1 MFPEALTALA
11 AFAQEATGQPT
22 RVGRAGAAVAALT
35 SPGREARR
43 EARDPHEPGPD
54 DSAASAADHSGDTA
68 DDPSGAITLHLVAI
82 ARTERFQG
90 ANREVARDPSGT
102 GLSVRQGPGW
112 YDLTVAVEVGG
123 DETQAADS
131 LERLLSA
138 GIRVGDL
145 ATKLELESEY
155 PVYALIDTPTEDELR
170 AWWRYGLVRVPRAAL
185 KAVMTMAVQPFELAP
200 VGIVRSR
207 RLHTDDLR
215 TRVRETVER

>member
-1 MFPEALTALA
+1 MFPEALAALA
-11 AFAQEATGQPT
+11 AFAEEATGRPT
-22 RVGRAGAAVAALT
+22 RVGRPGSVTAALT
-35 SPGREARR
+35 APT
-43 EARDPHEPGPD
+43 RDRPATPAGGE
-54 DSAASAADHSGDTA
+54 AADPA
-68 DDPSGAITLHLVAI
+68 DDPSGAITLHLVSI

-112 YDLTVAVEVGG
+112 YDLTVALEAGG
-123 DETQAADS
+123 DEAQAADA

-145 ATKLELESEY
+145 SRTLDLESEY
-155 PVYALIDTPTEDELR
+155 PVYALIDTPTEGELH
-170 AWWRYGLVRVPRAAL
+170 AWWRYGLIGVPRAAL

>member
-11 AFAQEATGQPT
+11 SFAQEATGRPA
-22 RVGRAGAAVAALT
+22 RVGRPGSAAAALT
-35 SPGREARR
+35 APARGSTPHPAGDPERDDPAASPL
-43 EARDPHEPGPD
+43 DPAG
-54 DSAASAADHSGDTA
+54 DSA
-68 DDPSGAITLHLVAI
+68 DDASGAITLHLVAI

-145 ATKLELESEY
+145 ATKLDLESEY

-170 AWWRYGLVRVPRAAL
+170 AWWRHGLVRVPRAAL